1 MWRLIWE
8 LIKTLSEN
16 WKLAI
21 IALMIIVL
29 ISLIRPLKNFL
40 KSIKNGIVELFS
52 ISGITIFVLLS
63 IVVLIFL
70 ASFGVI

>member
-8 LIKTLSEN
+8 FILTLSEN

-21 IALMIIVL
+21 IALIIIVL
-29 ISLIRPLKNFL
+29 IGLIRPLKSFL
-40 KSIKNGIVELFS
+40 RSIRNGIMELFTW
-52 ISGITIFVLLS
+52 SGITIFLLLAV
-63 IVVLIFL
+63 ITLIFL